1 MLFLDLFLS
10 TMIINSSLRRQSDDN
25 LVILLV
31 GRFTLFCMLNIMRLL
46 RLKKLNYINLAIT
59 DGPIY

>member
-25 LVILLV
+25 LVLLLV
-31 GRFTLFCMLNIMRLL
+31 GRLTLFCMLNIMRVFEV
-46 RLKKLNYINLAIT
+46 KKLNYINLAIT